1 MRLDKFLV
9 ENMGYSRTKAQ
20 QMIKENMVSVGGKVV
35 TKAAFDVSEV
45 DNVEILANFSFAS
58 LGGDKLQKAF
68 DDFGY
73 LPQGLVCADIG
84 ASNGGFTDCMLQ
96 AGAKKVFAV
105 DVGECAFDEEL
116 KNNPKVVIKDR
127 INARFLTWQ
136 DLGEKCKF
144 CSVDVSFIS
153 LKLILPTVHN
163 LLEVGGKCIALI
175 KPQFEVGKKYLSKT
189 GIVTDK
195 KAREEAVEDIKNFAK
210 SLGFDVLGTTTAPI
224 KEKKN
229 IEFLIFLYKTIE

>member
-1 MRLDKFLV
+1 MRLDKYLV
-9 ENMGYSRTKAQ
+9 ENRGYSRTKAQ
-20 QMIKENMVSVGGKVV
+20 QMIKENMVSVGGKVA
-35 TKAAFDVSEV
+35 TKAALDVSEI
-45 DNVEILANFSFAS
+45 DKVEILANFSFAS
-58 LGGDKLQKAF
+58 IGGDKLQKAF

-73 LPQGLVCADIG
+73 APSGLICADIG

-96 AGAKKVFAV
+96 AGAEKVYAV
-105 DVGECAFDEEL
+105 DVGECAFDDEL
-116 KNNPKVVIKDR
+116 KNNPKVVVKDR
-127 INARFLTWQ
+127 TNARFLTWQ
-136 DLGEKCKF
+136 DLGEKCEF

-163 LLEVGGKCIALI
+163 LLSVGGKCIALV

-195 KAREEAVEDIKNFAK
+195 KAREEALEEIKNFAK
-210 SLGFDVLGTTTAPI
+210 SLGFEVLGTTTAPI

-229 IEFLIFLYKTIE
+229 IEFLIFLIKTIE